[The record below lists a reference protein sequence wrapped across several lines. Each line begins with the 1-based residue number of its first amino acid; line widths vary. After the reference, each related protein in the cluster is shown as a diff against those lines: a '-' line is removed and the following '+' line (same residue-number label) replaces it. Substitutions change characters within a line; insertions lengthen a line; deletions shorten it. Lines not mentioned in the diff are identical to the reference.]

1 MSISSKLDQ
10 LHLEITGNKWLHYF
24 AIFLRLALAFGFIT
38 SGIVKIMGER
48 FASGLSVNHPMG
60 QYLEALHHTGFYYT
74 FIGVLQIIA
83 AILLLLP
90 RTVILGALLYLPVI
104 LNICVL
110 SYAVRFEGSILT
122 SPLMVLGC
130 LFLIFWNYDK
140 IKYILPFEN
149 TIVPN
154 GIPKQKKLSNKFPVK
169 FFLAVLATV
178 IAIILIIRF
187 AFDVMPRNSF
197 KDCNSE
203 FVGTNRTKAGA
214 RFCDC
219 IHKQGQPLESC
230 LKEYKKAQD
239 DSIPKK

>member
-10 LHLEITGNKWLHYF
+10 LHLEAKGNKWFHYF

-38 SGIVKIMGER
+38 SGMVKIMGER

-74 FIGVLQIIA
+74 FIGVLQVIA
-83 AILLLLP
+83 AILLLIP
-90 RTVILGALLYLPVI
+90 RTVILGALFYFPVI

-130 LFLIFWNYDK
+130 LFLIFWNYEK
-140 IKYILPFEN
+140 IKYILPFN
-149 TIVPN
+149 HTIIPN
-154 GIPKQKKLSNKFPVK
+154 AIPKQKNLNKKFPTK
-169 FFLAVLATV
+169 FFLGVIATV
-178 IAIILIIRF
+178 MAIILFIRF
-187 AFDVMPRNSF
+187 GFDIMPRNSL

-219 IHKQGQPLESC
+219 IHKQGQPLNSC
-230 LKEYKKAQD
+230 LKEYYKAPD
-239 DSIPKK
+239 DSSGIK

>member
-1 MSISSKLDQ
+1 MNIPSKLDQ

-60 QYLEALHHTGFYYT
+60 HYLEALHHTGFYYT
-74 FIGVLQIIA
+74 FIGVIQIIA
-83 AILLLLP
+83 AILLLVP
-90 RTVILGALLYLPVI
+90 RTVILGALLYFPVI

-140 IKYILPFEN
+140 IKYILPFDHS
-149 TIVPN
+149 IVPN
-154 GIPKQKKLSNKFPVK
+154 AIPKQKKLSNKFPAK
-169 FFLAVLATV
+169 FILGVIATV
-178 IAIILIIRF
+178 LAIILFIRF
-187 AFDVMPRNSF
+187 GFDVMPRNSF

-219 IHKQGQPLESC
+219 IHKQGQPLDSC
-230 LKEYKKAQD
+230 LKEYNNAPD
-239 DSIPKK
+239 DTIR

>member
-1 MSISSKLDQ
+1 MNIPSKLDQ

-60 QYLEALHHTGFYYT
+60 HYLEALHHTGFYYT
-74 FIGVLQIIA
+74 FIGVIQIIA
-83 AILLLLP
+83 AILLLVP
-90 RTVILGALLYLPVI
+90 RTVILGALLYFPVI

-140 IKYILPFEN
+140 IKYVLPFDHS
-149 TIVPN
+149 IVPN
-154 GIPKQKKLSNKFPVK
+154 AIPKQKKLSNKFPAK
-169 FFLAVLATV
+169 FILGVIATV
-178 IAIILIIRF
+178 LAIILFIRF
-187 AFDVMPRNSF
+187 GFDVMPRNSF

-219 IHKQGQPLESC
+219 IHKQGQPLDSC
-230 LKEYKKAQD
+230 LKEYNNAPD
-239 DSIPKK
+239 DTIR